1 MTAIETNEAER
12 ALGRVEAAIEKAV
25 QPDSLVT
32 PSMETDVHNALLV
45 LKRSG
50 CAADILERVERIAAT
65 LFLMARARANG
76 RPNLYNS
83 QRLRLRQI

>member
-1 MTAIETNEAER
+1 MTATER
-12 ALGRVEAAIEKAV
+12 EKAGLALGRVQAAREKAL
-25 QPDSLVT
+25 QPDGLIT
-32 PSMETDVHNALLV
+32 PSMETDVQNALLV

-50 CAADILERVERIAAT
+50 CRGDVVQRVERIAAT
-65 LFLMARARANG
+65 LFLMARAKANG